1 MISRVTVVP
10 DDVATTL
17 RLLRHPML
25 MKVASSTPLL
35 RYLRRHKLRRWAR
48 SGRPVPPP
56 SAFKQELLAN
66 YGRRFGL
73 RVLVESGTFVGL
85 TVAAS
90 LPSFDR
96 IYSIELDQELAG
108 KAAGLFRSFP
118 QVTIL
123 QGDSGVV
130 LPKILADLDRPALFW
145 LDAHYSGGITAR
157 GGSDTPVEAELRS
170 ILDHPVPGHAVLID
184 DAREFGTQPGYPD
197 VRSLREL
204 VLARRPR
211 WTLQLEDDVIRIH
224 P

>member
-1 MISRVTVVP
+1 LNIVP

-17 RLLRHPML
+17 RLLRYPLL

-48 SGRPVPPP
+48 GGRQIPPP
-56 SAFKQELLAN
+56 SALKQELLVD

-85 TVAAS
+85 TVAAC
-90 LPSFDR
+90 LPFFDR
-96 IYSIELDQELAG
+96 IYSIELDESLAG
-108 KAAGLFRSFP
+108 AASGLFRTFP

-130 LPKILADLDRPALFW
+130 LPRILADLDRPALFW

-157 GGSDTPVEAELRS
+157 GGVDTPVATELRA
-170 ILDHPVPGHAVLID
+170 ILEHPVPDHAVLID
-184 DAREFGTQPGYPD
+184 DAREFGAQPGYPD
-197 VRSLREL
+197 VQSLRDL
-204 VLARRPR
+204 VLTKRPS
-211 WTLQLEDDVIRIH
+211 WTLQLADDVIRIH
-224 P
+224 A